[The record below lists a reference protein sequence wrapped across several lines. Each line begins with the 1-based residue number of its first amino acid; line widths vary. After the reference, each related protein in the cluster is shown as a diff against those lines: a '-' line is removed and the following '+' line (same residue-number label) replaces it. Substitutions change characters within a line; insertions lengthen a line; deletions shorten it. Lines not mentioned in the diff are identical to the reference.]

1 MVVSDFKLSSVLSK
15 GGKNLY
21 TVMIVDDEPIV
32 RKGLISFIDWPQL
45 ECKIVYEAT
54 NGVEAFNKIAELSP
68 DIIISD
74 IKMPGM
80 NGLELAEKI
89 RQDFPSTKIILLTG
103 YSDFYYAQAAIKHGV
118 IDYILKASAIEN
130 ISGAVE
136 KAKKIIDAERTTKLQ
151 LQKLQNGIDE
161 SLTEVKASSGKLQ
174 INYIVQK
181 AREYIAENYNNK
193 ISLKNVA
200 DSVYVNSSYLS
211 RLYSKEM
218 GETIIE
224 TINKLKIEKAKG
236 LLKETIMKTNEIS
249 QAVGIEDSAYFSH
262 LFRKYIGLSPMEYR
276 IKNWRD

>member
-1 MVVSDFKLSSVLSK
+1 MV
-15 GGKNLY
+15 
-21 TVMIVDDEPIV
+21 VDDEPIV

-45 ECKIVYEAT
+45 ECKIVYEAA
-54 NGVEAFNKIAELSP
+54 NGIEAFNKTAELFP

-89 RQDFPSTKIILLTG
+89 RQYFPLTKLILLTG
-103 YSDFYYAQAAIKHGV
+103 YSDFSYAQAAIKHGV
-118 IDYILKASAIEN
+118 VDYVVKASAIEN
-130 ISGAVE
+130 ISSAVE
-136 KAKKIIDAERTTKLQ
+136 KAKKIIDVEKNTKLQ
-151 LQKLQNGIDE
+151 LQKLQSGIDE
-161 SLTEVKASSGKLQ
+161 SLTEAKASSAKIQ
-174 INYIVQK
+174 INYIVHK

-200 DSVYVNSSYLS
+200 DSVHVNSSYLS

-224 TINKLKIEKAKG
+224 SINKLKIERAKG

>member
-1 MVVSDFKLSSVLSK
+1 MVVSDLKLSSVLSK

-45 ECKIVYEAT
+45 ECKIVYEAA
-54 NGVEAFNKIAELSP
+54 NGIEAFNKTAELSP

-118 IDYILKASAIEN
+118 IDYVLKASAIEN
-130 ISGAVE
+130 ISSAVE
-136 KAKKIIDAERTTKLQ
+136 KTKKIIDMERTTNLR
-151 LQKLQNGIDE
+151 LQNIERVIDAGLADVTA
-161 SLTEVKASSGKLQ
+161 SLDKVS
-174 INYIVQK
+174 INYIVKK
-181 AREYIAENYNNK
+181 AKEYILQNYTQK

-200 DSVYVNSSYLS
+200 DNVHVNSSYLS

-224 TINKLKIEKAKG
+224 TINKLKIEKAKE

-262 LFRKYIGLSPMEYR
+262 LFKKYIGLSPMEYR
-276 IKNWRD
+276 IKNWQK